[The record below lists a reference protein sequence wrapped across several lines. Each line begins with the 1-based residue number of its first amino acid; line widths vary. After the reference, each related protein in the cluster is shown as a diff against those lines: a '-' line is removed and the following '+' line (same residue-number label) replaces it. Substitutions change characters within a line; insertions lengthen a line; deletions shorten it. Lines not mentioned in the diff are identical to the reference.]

1 MECCN
6 EFFNNYLDFL
16 KFVSENISANKKL
29 KINNKKFN
37 DRSLDYYK
45 YNKFF
50 NFINNI
56 KNELDFD
63 FLIKELDS
71 NRNITEFFGKN
82 LDLVNQLKEN
92 KLLNL

>member
-1 MECCN
+1 
-6 EFFNNYLDFL
+6 
-16 KFVSENISANKKL
+16 
-29 KINNKKFN
+29 
-37 DRSLDYYK
+37 LDYYK

-71 NRNITEFFGKN
+71 NRNIIEFFGKN
-82 LDLVNQLKEN
+82 LDLVKK
-92 KLLNL
+92 KLLYVGTNS